1 MAVLKSV
8 WCLKSCV
15 NRRLLTFLYVFC
27 LSSKDTMAVLKS
39 VWCLKSCV
47 NRMLLTHL
55 YVFCLSSKD
64 TMAVLKSVWCLKS
77 CVNRMLLTPLRILS
91 FFKGYHGC
99 AQKCLVFE
107 IVCKSYVTHS
117 LTYFVFLQ
125 RIPWLCSKVF
135 GV

>member
-1 MAVLKSV
+1 MAVLKI
-8 WCLKSCV
+8 
-15 NRRLLTFLYVFC
+15 
-27 LSSKDTMAVLKS
+27 
-39 VWCLKSCV
+39 
-47 NRMLLTHL
+47 
-55 YVFCLSSKD
+55 
-64 TMAVLKSVWCLKS
+64 VWCLKS

-91 FFKGYHGC
+91 FFEGYHGCAQKCLVFEIVCESYVTHSLIRILSFFKGYHGC
-99 AQKCLVFE
+99 AQNCLVFE